1 MEISATDPEVQ
12 EMLND
17 ILEHELAKK
26 KREELS
32 ENSFKEWVYNA
43 LRSIFASLGYK
54 LQSFEEFWKDVRIS
68 IQEGWQDGRKYAR
81 KEAELKRKK
90 RQRRY
95 Q

>member
-17 ILEHELAKK
+17 ILEHDLAKK

-32 ENSFKEWVYNA
+32 EISFKEWVYNA
-43 LRSIFASLGYK
+43 LRSVFASLGYK
-54 LQSFEEFWKDVRIS
+54 LQSFEEFWKDVGIS
-68 IQEGWQDGRKYAR
+68 IQEGWQDGREHAR

>member
-32 ENSFKEWVYNA
+32 EESFKEWVYNA
-43 LRSIFASLGYK
+43 LRIIFATRSNSSHQFSQTCFIPKDRRSL
-54 LQSFEEFWKDVRIS
+54 
-68 IQEGWQDGRKYAR
+68 
-81 KEAELKRKK
+81 
-90 RQRRY
+90 
-95 Q
+95 